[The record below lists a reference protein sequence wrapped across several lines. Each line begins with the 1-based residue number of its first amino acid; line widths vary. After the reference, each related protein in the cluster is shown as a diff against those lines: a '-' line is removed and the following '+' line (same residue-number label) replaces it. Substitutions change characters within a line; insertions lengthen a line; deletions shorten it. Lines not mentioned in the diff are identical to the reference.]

1 MTTSKSLPP
10 RPSLESLRKQ
20 AKKLARDI
28 GARDTDAIARAQLQL
43 PTIELPLTQRNA
55 QLVIAREYGFAGWPD
70 LTAEVRKR
78 LGNDLERAA
87 ADAQHAIHDNDVERL
102 KQLLK
107 EYPGLLSWHEGN
119 IEGAERGLL
128 GIATGSYGD
137 SFNSVSEQHF
147 TRADCAELLIDAGA
161 VVMPSVCEEILS
173 SRARG
178 LLQMFQRKGLLPR
191 TLKFFAA
198 LGDIDAVRTALDENV
213 NDLTAVTE
221 AFTNAC
227 SFEHESIAS
236 LLLDEAIAR
245 DPELGALIDRSVGR
259 LAFARYFIDNR
270 PSHSHATEL
279 GPWKAFVMEHVN
291 RAVYSWSGSETSLK
305 DRRGDSDLPTFV
317 ELLQR
322 ESWLLGEAFVEFQT
336 QIIARAALQGRG
348 EFITA
353 LLDLNPAILRR
364 QPPPRSQAI
373 EFAFTYANTHVIPVL
388 KRIWPVPDDLP
399 HAAGMG
405 NLSRVKQWFDDS
417 GAPAL
422 GGIENHYPSSPYMPE
437 GRVAEYSRQWDPLSQ
452 QRVLDVA
459 LAWSVINSHL
469 DVADF
474 LLQHGADINT
484 SWSSHEPASIL
495 HELVWHRNY
504 EAMQFLIDRGIDMT
518 IKDYRWNSTAQGWA
532 RYAANDEKM
541 AQWLEEAEQQQGR

>member
-28 GARDTDAIARAQLQL
+28 DARDTDAIARAQLQL
-43 PTIELPLTQRNA
+43 PNIELPLTQRNA
-55 QLVIAREYGFAGWPD
+55 QLVIAREYGFAGWQD
-70 LTAEVRKR
+70 LTAEVRNR

-87 ADAQHAIHDNDVERL
+87 AHAQRVIHNNDVERL
-102 KQLLK
+102 KQLLA
-107 EYPGLLSWHEGN
+107 EYPALLSWHDV
-119 IEGAERGLL
+119 GAEGGLL
-128 GIATGSYGD
+128 GIATDSYGD
-137 SFNSVSEQHF
+137 SFNSLSEQHF
-147 TRADCAELLIDAGA
+147 TRAACAELLIDAGA
-161 VVMPSVCEEILS
+161 VVIPSVCEEILR

-178 LLQMFQRKGLLPR
+178 LLQLFQRKGLLPR

-198 LGDIDAVRTALDENV
+198 LGDIDAVRTALDENE
-213 NDLTAVTE
+213 NDLPTVTE
-221 AFTNAC
+221 AFKSAC

-245 DPELGALIDRSVGR
+245 DPELGALIDGSIGR
-259 LAFARYFIDNR
+259 LAFAGYFIDNR
-270 PSHSHATEL
+270 PRHATDIGL
-279 GPWKAFVMEHVN
+279 WKSFVMEHVS

-305 DRRGDSDLPTFV
+305 DPRGDSDLLAFV
-317 ELLQR
+317 SLLHR
-322 ESWLLGEAFVEFQT
+322 ERWLLGEAFVEFQT
-336 QIIARAALQGRG
+336 QIIQRAALQGRG

-364 QPPPRSQAI
+364 QPPPTSQAI

-405 NLSRVKQWFDDS
+405 NLSRVKEWFDDA
-417 GAPAL
+417 GRPAL
-422 GGIENHYPSSPYMPE
+422 GGIENHYPSSPYMPKD
-437 GRVAEYSRQWDPLSQ
+437 RVAEYSGQSGPLSQ
-452 QRVLDVA
+452 QRVLDVS

-484 SWSSHEPASIL
+484 TWSSHEPASIL

-518 IKDYRWNSTAQGWA
+518 IKDHRWNSTAQGWA

-541 AQWLEEAEQQQGR
+541 AQWLEEAEQRQER